1 MNRQPFRHEHR
12 RRGHGRRIPLAAI
25 LLLLGAF
32 PCTLPAEPE
41 NGRQNGSHVI
51 KIPYSLNWGDS
62 EEKIRE
68 MIHAVKARETGCSEK
83 SPGRVVIEAEGVE
96 VGNPLLR
103 KSRFHFK
110 EGSLV
115 EVELQYSDPAW
126 DAERETDFFD
136 RTRRRIDERYGAG
149 SLIVNQVKERP
160 PGEKMPEETT
170 YTLIIYRWGQPAVAL
185 ELNNYC
191 VEGNAQSYRM
201 VSLHYKT
208 P

>member
-1 MNRQPFRHEHR
+1 MNRQPFFHEHCR
-12 RRGHGRRIPLAAI
+12 HGHGLRIPLAVT

-32 PCTLPAEPE
+32 PCILPAEPE
-41 NGRQNGSHVI
+41 NGGQNGSHVI

-83 SPGRVVIEAEGVE
+83 SPGRVVIEAEDVE

-149 SLIVNQVKERP
+149 SLMVNQVKEHP
-160 PGEKMPEETT
+160 PGDKMPKDTT
-170 YTLIIYRWGQPAVAL
+170 YTLVIYRWGQPAVAL